1 METPTVTEIAEQ
13 LMAPDDRRQAAEQ
26 SGPTRRGNRWTNIV
40 AGAVGGLIATG
51 PMSVAMALLYRRLPW
66 WQPWSLPPREIT
78 ANMLKSIGVHEHMS
92 REAETVATTVGHFAY
107 GTFAGAVYGAL
118 PGAIR
123 RHALTSGVLYGL
135 AVWAGSYGAGLPA
148 LRLATPLPYRSGK
161 RIGLMIAAHV
171 VWGAVLGP
179 TSQAVAR
186 VAFGPDRAE
195 PSGARDEGG
204 SPTLR
209 PSDSIDSVA
218 VPLSHDDEGEEWL
231 PLEGD
236 A

>member
-1 METPTVTEIAEQ
+1 
-13 LMAPDDRRQAAEQ
+13 
-26 SGPTRRGNRWTNIV
+26 
-40 AGAVGGLIATG
+40 
-51 PMSVAMALLYRRLPW
+51 MSVAMALLYRGLPW

-78 ANMLKSIGVHEHMS
+78 ANVLKSIGVHEHMS

-118 PGAIR
+118 PVAIR

-135 AVWAGSYGAGLPA
+135 AVWAGSYSIGLPA

-179 TSQAVAR
+179 TSQAVAH
-186 VAFGPDRAE
+186 VAFGPDSGKR
-195 PSGARDEGG
+195 SGARDEGG
-204 SPTLR
+204 SPTPQ
-209 PSDSIDSVA
+209 PSDLVGTGA
-218 VPLSHDDEGEEWL
+218 VRLSHDEEGQEWL
-231 PLEGD
+231 PLGED

>member
-1 METPTVTEIAEQ
+1 MATIGHEVGEQ
-13 LMAPDDRRQAAEQ
+13 VRPPHDRPLGVGA
-26 SGPTRRGNRWTNIV
+26 SGRTSPGNRWTDIV
-40 AGAVGGLIATG
+40 AGAVGGLVATG

-78 ANMLKSIGVHEHMS
+78 RNVLKSVGVREHMS

-123 RHALTSGVLYGL
+123 RHAVTSGVLYGL

-148 LRLATPLPYRSGK
+148 LRLATPLPYRSSK
-161 RIGLMIAAHV
+161 RIGLMVAAHV
-171 VWGAVLGP
+171 IWGAVLGP

-186 VAFGPDRAE
+186 VAFGSDRAE
-195 PSGARDEGG
+195 RSGARDEDG
-204 SPTLR
+204 SPIR
-209 PSDSIDSVA
+209 QPSDSVGSAA
-218 VPLSHDDEGEEWL
+218 VLLSPDEDGQEWL
-231 PLEGD
+231 PLERD

>member
-1 METPTVTEIAEQ
+1 MDTNGHEVPEQ
-13 LMAPDDRRQAAEQ
+13 AGAPYDRQL
-26 SGPTRRGNRWTNIV
+26 GPGGSRAGRGKRWTSLLG
-40 AGAVGGLIATG
+40 GAVGGLIATG
-51 PMSVAMALLYRRLPW
+51 PMSVAMALLYQRLPW

-78 ANMLKSIGVHEHMS
+78 RNVLKSVRVHKHMS

-107 GTFAGAVYGAL
+107 GTFAGTLYGAL
-118 PGAIR
+118 PVAIR
-123 RHALTSGVLYGL
+123 RHPLASGVVYGL
-135 AVWAGSYGAGLPA
+135 AVWAASYGAGLPA
-148 LRLATPLPYRSGK
+148 LRLATPLPYRSRE

-186 VAFGPDRAE
+186 RFGPDRAAQ
-195 PSGARDEGG
+195 SGARDE
-204 SPTLR
+204 SASR
-209 PSDSIDSVA
+209 AVEASDSGGTVA
-218 VPLSHDDEGEEWL
+218 VPLRRREEGQEWL

>member
-1 METPTVTEIAEQ
+1 MATIGHEVAEQ
-13 LMAPDDRRQAAEQ
+13 VRPPHDGQLGVGA
-26 SGPTRRGNRWTNIV
+26 SGRTSPGNRWTDIV
-40 AGAVGGLIATG
+40 AGAFGGLVATG

-78 ANMLKSIGVHEHMS
+78 ANMLKAIGVHEHMS

-118 PGAIR
+118 PVAIR
-123 RHALTSGVLYGL
+123 RHAVTSGVLYGL
-135 AVWAGSYGAGLPA
+135 AVWASSYGAGLPA

-195 PSGARDEGG
+195 RSGARDEGG
-204 SPTLR
+204 SPTLQ
-209 PSDSIDSVA
+209 PSDSVGTGA
-218 VPLSHDDEGEEWL
+218 VLLSPDEEGQEWL